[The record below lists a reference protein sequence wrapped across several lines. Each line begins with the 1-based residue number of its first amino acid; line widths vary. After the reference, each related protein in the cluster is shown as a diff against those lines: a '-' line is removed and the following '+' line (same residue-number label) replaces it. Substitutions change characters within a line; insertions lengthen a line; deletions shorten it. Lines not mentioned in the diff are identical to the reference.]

1 MDPVQ
6 TLEEVA
12 QLAVPRLADWCA
24 VQLAADMTG
33 FYEQVAVAH
42 VDPDKVRWAR
52 ELQDRYPPDPD
63 SPTGA
68 PAVIRTGRSELYPV
82 IDSALLEAAA
92 LDEEQIQLV
101 RDLQMH
107 SVMVVPLAA
116 RGRTLGAIT
125 FVWAE
130 SERQYSTREL
140 ELAEELGRRAG
151 LALDHARLFARE
163 HATAEKLQR
172 ALLPAALP
180 ELPGHELVVRYV
192 PSDARDHAGGD
203 WYDAFWLPDGRFGI
217 VIGDV
222 GGRGMD
228 AAATMGQIRNALRA
242 YALKGAGTAEVLDDL
257 HHLVAASAG
266 AITFATVIYVVLDP
280 ATGEGELATA
290 GHLPALLVGEDT
302 RYVDAPRCPPL
313 GFSGAARCEPRP
325 LRARP
330 GRDAVAVHRRPDRV
344 RKRPLD
350 TGLAALADAA
360 GARRRAA
367 STRSPTSCWSSS
379 PPRATTT
386 SRCSASAGARPLRR
400 RCSSAWRRTRDTCI
414 CERPTRS
421 AISRWTRSSTKRS
434 RRISRSRGVRSPA
447 SCSIQSASSTRAR
460 PVVLAAEQRRRESPL
475 LVARSARR
483 GWTSARRRRRAAP
496 RSRPR
501 STSRRRRRPRPRSGN
516 GRDPGAGASVVFSTR
531 AIDSC
536 TPRERWIAHVL
547 SRKWRLS
554 SPRIVG
560 TA

>member
-1 MDPVQ
+1 MRGLEERLRLALEGTETGFWEWHVDTDVIEWSENMGPMYGLPRGTQPAGYGDFLDRIVHEEDRATMAGQVREALEHGTPYELDLRVILPDKGLRWLHARARAVRGSDGRIERITGLLSDVTDRRQREEAREFLDTASQVLAASMDPVQ
-6 TLEEVA
+6 TLDEVA

-24 VQLAADMTG
+24 VQLVADMTG
-33 FYEQVAVAH
+33 VYEQVAVAH
-42 VDPDKVRWAR
+42 VDPAKVRWAR

-68 PAVIRTGRSELYPV
+68 PAVIRNGRSELYPM

-101 RDLQMH
+101 RDLKMH

-151 LALDHARLFARE
+151 LAIDHARLFARE
-163 HATAEKLQR
+163 HATAETLQR
-172 ALLPAALP
+172 ALLPTALP

-257 HHLVAASAG
+257 HNLVAASAG

-280 ATGEGELATA
+280 ATGNGELATA
-290 GHLPALLVGEDT
+290 GHLPALLVGENT
-302 RYVDAPRCPPL
+302 HYVEAPRCPPL
-313 GFSGAARCEPRP
+313 GFSGAARCSLGRFQ
-325 LRARP
+325 LGP
-330 GRDAVAVHRRPDRV
+330 GETLWLFTDGLIES

-350 TGLAALADAA
+350 TGLAALAEAA
-360 GARRRAA
+360 GRAEGSLDAIADQLLVELPA
-367 STRSPTSCWSSS
+367 SRDDDI
-379 PPRATTT
+379 ALL
-386 SRCSASAGARPLRR
+386 GLRR
-400 RCSSAWRRTRDTCI
+400 T
-414 CERPTRS
+414 
-421 AISRWTRSSTKRS
+421 
-434 RRISRSRGVRSPA
+434 
-447 SCSIQSASSTRAR
+447 
-460 PVVLAAEQRRRESPL
+460 
-475 LVARSARR
+475 
-483 GWTSARRRRRAAP
+483 
-496 RSRPR
+496 
-501 STSRRRRRPRPRSGN
+501 
-516 GRDPGAGASVVFSTR
+516 
-531 AIDSC
+531 
-536 TPRERWIAHVL
+536 
-547 SRKWRLS
+547 
-554 SPRIVG
+554 
-560 TA
+560 